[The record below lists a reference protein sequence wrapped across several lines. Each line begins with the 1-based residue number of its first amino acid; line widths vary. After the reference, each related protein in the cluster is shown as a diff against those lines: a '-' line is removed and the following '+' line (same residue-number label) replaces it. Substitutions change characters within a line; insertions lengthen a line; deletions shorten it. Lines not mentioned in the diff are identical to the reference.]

1 MKVARVRSVLLAVS
15 DSLSVDSFTNGR
27 YLQGIH
33 LTGIYMATTTHTR
46 HPRFSRRNALQAGSI
61 GMLGLGMNH
70 VCDLTGQASESASQT
85 SGRAKSVI
93 FIFLSGGLTQHD
105 SFDPKPNAPDG
116 IRGEFSPIATQTPG
130 LQICEHLPMLA
141 QRSEKWAVLRSLTMP
156 NNEHS
161 KGHLMVLTGRSKA
174 PPTFNGS
181 KPMPE
186 DWPSIA
192 SIVGD
197 QTKSRSN
204 NLPPAIALPERLVHR
219 TGRVIP
225 GQFGGE
231 MGRHRDPWFLSASPF
246 NSTSYGAYPDYE
258 FHFTRGR
265 ERNEKL
271 VFQSPNLSLP
281 EGLTQTRLSSRQTLL
296 KTIED
301 QRRDLDRHAV
311 TQSFSRSR
319 QNAVSLLTD
328 EKVKQAFDVTRA
340 DDKIQERYGKNAFG
354 WSLLM
359 AKRLVAA
366 GVNLV
371 QVNLGNN
378 ESWDTHDN
386 NFPLLKDCLLPP
398 TDRGLT
404 ALLDDLEESGLL
416 DETLIVMCGE
426 MGRTPRINKKMPGR
440 DHWGVVQSVFFAG
453 GGIQGGN
460 VVGSSDDI
468 GAYPAT
474 QMARPENVAATIY
487 NSLGLPE
494 TAAWKDELNRP
505 HHIYNGEP
513 IHALL

>member
-1 MKVARVRSVLLAVS
+1 MAEILQSTHPT
-15 DSLSVDSFTNGR
+15 FT
-27 YLQGIH
+27 
-33 LTGIYMATTTHTR
+33 
-46 HPRFSRRNALQAGSI
+46 RRTALQAGSVGI
-61 GMLGLGMNH
+61 LGLGMNH
-70 VCDLTGQASESASQT
+70 FADLTGHVAEGASIG
-85 SGRAKSVI
+85 SGRAKSVV

-105 SFDPKPNAPDG
+105 SFDPKPDAPDS

-130 LQICEHLPMLA
+130 LEICEHLPMLA
-141 QRSEKWAVLRSLTMP
+141 QRSSKWAVLRSLTMP

-161 KGHLMVLTGRSKA
+161 QGHMMMMSGRTKL

-197 QTKSRSN
+197 QTKRRAN
-204 NLPPAIALPERLVHR
+204 NLPPAIALPERLIHR

-225 GQFGGE
+225 GQFGGQ
-231 MGRHRDPWFLSASPF
+231 MGARRDPWFLDASPF
-246 NSTSYGAYPDYE
+246 NGNSYGAYPDYE

-271 VFQSPNLSLP
+271 VFESPNLSLP
-281 EGLTQTRLSSRQTLL
+281 EGLTQPRLGARGSLL

-301 QRRDLDRHAV
+301 QRRDLDRFAS

-328 EKVKQAFDVTRA
+328 EKVKQAFDVTNA

-359 AKRLVAA
+359 AKRLVES

-398 TDRGLT
+398 TDRGLS
-404 ALLDDLEESGLL
+404 ALLDDLDESGLL

-426 MGRTPRINKKMPGR
+426 MGRTPRINTKLPGR
-440 DHWGVVQSVFFAG
+440 DHWGAVQSVFFAG
-453 GGIQGGN
+453 GGVRGGT

-474 QMARPENVAATIY
+474 QLARPENMAATIY
-487 NSLGLPE
+487 SSLGLPD

-505 HHIYNGEP
+505 HHIYYGEP
-513 IHALL
+513 IHALF